1 MKSALILLAH
11 GSRDARWQSPFLAL
25 ASDLN
30 LPLAFLE
37 MTTPTL
43 ADVMQAQ
50 MANGANHIRVLPLFM
65 ASGGAHVNRDIPQLL
80 LDARAQY
87 PQVTFEQL
95 PALGEHPEVQ
105 AVFRRVI
112 QGLKS
117 S

>member
-1 MKSALILLAH
+1 MSSVLILLAH

-25 ASDLN
+25 ASDLD

-37 MTTPTL
+37 MATPTI
-43 ADVMQAQ
+43 AEIMHQQIASGVK
-50 MANGANHIRVLPLFM
+50 HIRVLPLFM
-65 ASGGAHVNRDIPQLL
+65 ASGGAHVLRDIPQLL
-80 LDARAQY
+80 AEARGQY